1 MPVPVSVLASSP
13 AGEMTVAAM
22 SRISSVVIVSFSLDS
37 TLRCP
42 GTNWALSERVPER
55 PLLRQRRFG
64 TGAGTCCSSRSA
76 FAPRP
81 CTMLMLLLLLLWEL
95 LCLRIQ
101 ERGLAWSG
109 VRILDTNARTGLPS
123 CSTKRQQSRRG
134 FYSDRSE

>member
-1 MPVPVSVLASSP
+1 VPVPVSVLASSP

-81 CTMLMLLLLLLWEL
+81 CTMLMLLLWEL
-95 LCLRIQ
+95 LCLHIQ
-101 ERGLAWSG
+101 ERGVAWPG
-109 VRILDTNARTGLPS
+109 VQILDTYARTGLPS
-123 CSTKRQQSRRG
+123 WRNNGSVGSRRG
-134 FYSDRSE
+134 F